1 MNIYGKELESIYDH
15 ITEGIRIRSKCDWYE
30 HGEKS
35 TKFFLNLEKKSG
47 NQNHIR
53 KLIIDE
59 KQIDGN
65 IEILKKIE
73 NFYETLFKT
82 QSFKN
87 VSEIENFLCGI
98 VTPSLNNGQINL
110 SKKDLSE
117 TDLYN
122 AMKNMQNNKSPG
134 SDGLTK
140 EFYEGFWD
148 EIKELLIA
156 SATEAKQRGE
166 LSISQR

>member
-148 EIKELLIA
+148 EIKELIIA

>member
-15 ITEGIRIRSKCDWYE
+15 IAEGIRIRSKCDWYE

-35 TKFFLNLEKKSG
+35 TKFFLNLEKKRG
-47 NQNHIR
+47 NQNQIR

-59 KQIDGN
+59 KEIDGDV
-65 IEILKKIE
+65 EIFKKIE
-73 NFYETLFKT
+73 SFYETLFKS

-87 VSEIENFLCGI
+87 VSEIEKFLCGI
-98 VTPSLNNGQINL
+98 TTPSLNNDQINL
-110 SKKDLSE
+110 CEKDLSE

-134 SDGLTK
+134 NDGLTK

-156 SATEAKQRGE
+156 SATEAKQT
-166 LSISQR
+166 

>member
-15 ITEGIRIRSKCDWYE
+15 IAEVIRIRSKCDWYE

-35 TKFFLNLEKKSG
+35 TKFVLNLEKKSG

-87 VSEIENFLCGI
+87 VSEIENFLCGT

-122 AMKNMQNNKSPG
+122 ATKNMQNNKSPG